1 MSNKDRIKVTD
12 GRHIVSKVT
21 DGRHIVS
28 KITDG
33 RHILPKITDGRHI
46 LNQVPRKSKQSL
58 FPTGQP
64 RYPCQ
69 VWYEESTSR
78 EQVIRKF
85 SNFSCFTMWLF
96 VLKMKAFQPRSWAD
110 LVASIYVFNPYYL
123 VLFDC
128 SLSSLFMV
136 AVSSSLRCQCLYC
149 SCIAVT
155 SVNTWSNHPLF
166 VGWLQI
172 LDI

>member
-1 MSNKDRIKVTD
+1 MITIKGLKQHKHNTTKRMSNKDRIKVTD

-64 RYPCQ
+64 H
-69 VWYEESTSR
+69 
-78 EQVIRKF
+78 
-85 SNFSCFTMWLF
+85 
-96 VLKMKAFQPRSWAD
+96 
-110 LVASIYVFNPYYL
+110 
-123 VLFDC
+123 
-128 SLSSLFMV
+128 
-136 AVSSSLRCQCLYC
+136 
-149 SCIAVT
+149 VT
-155 SVNTWSNHPLF
+155 HAKSGMRRARQGNK
-166 VGWLQI
+166 
-172 LDI
+172 